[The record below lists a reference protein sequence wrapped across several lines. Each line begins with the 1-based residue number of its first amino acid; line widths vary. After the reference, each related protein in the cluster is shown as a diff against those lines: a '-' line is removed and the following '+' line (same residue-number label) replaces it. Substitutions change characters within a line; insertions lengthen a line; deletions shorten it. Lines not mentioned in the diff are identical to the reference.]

1 MNRNKFLIFSLAI
14 FFFFNN
20 FGNLFAQD
28 NYYEIKADRVKYTDG
43 NNTVIA
49 EGNAHAFSADGK
61 NLFSDKIIYK
71 KKINIIRSFG
81 NSRYSDGKNT
91 IEANEFFYDLK
102 LKTIEAR
109 NNVLL
114 IDEEKNNFNFKE
126 FKYYEIT
133 QKGSAFELE
142 SNLKDGSYLKS
153 KNANLDKKASV
164 LQLNEAEYTTCS
176 NIFNKKSKF
185 CPSWSLKSK
194 KVIHDKKQKRITHK
208 NAFLRIKNIP
218 ILYTPY
224 ISHPDPTVKRQ
235 SGFLPPM
242 IKTISGLGRTIR
254 APYFWAISQDKDL
267 TITPV
272 YYFDERHMIQTSYRQ
287 AFKNG
292 ILRVE
297 NAYSEGYKRLNKT
310 GRTGGSRNYLFAN
323 YDGKIKNLIFKE
335 NEIKVK
341 LQRISQQNYIRVNK
355 INTPLFKQDIRSL
368 ENTIKITSY
377 EDSKRLEVK
386 AGVFENLNIT
396 NNSKYTYYLPDGMFS
411 YNTKKIKN
419 FNTNFNSYF
428 QGRKF
433 LNDQK
438 QGKIRNVI
446 SLNSNQNVNNST
458 GFASALKVNIYNNN
472 IYNNNVLN
480 QKEDENIDNYF
491 TIATDITYPLAK
503 IKKSSYQTLTPRL
516 FVKYTSGK
524 MQNAKNDNKI
534 FNYSDIF
541 SMNRTNNL
549 DTPETGSSIGHGL
562 DYSFNKNDENFK
574 TIYSTKVGIGQVI
587 RTSRLDNMPTKSSL
601 NNKSSDLAGFINYNI
616 FGKKINH
623 NVGKPEKINFL
634 KFFDKNNLGINYNFN
649 LENDLSQINRN
660 DFKLTGTYNKFY
672 SSLSFEEKN
681 NHVGGD
687 RNAIFNFKALL
698 SDNYYFSYEGK
709 KNLKTDSSEYHKLA
723 INFEN
728 DCLLA
733 SLTLSRDFY
742 YQKDVTASKTLIFG
756 ILLKPFSDNFA
767 PDLTDFIN

>member
-1 MNRNKFLIFSLAI
+1 MSKKIFLTCFITLSL
-14 FFFFNN
+14 FFL
-20 FGNLFAQD
+20 GAGDLFAQE
-28 NYYEIKADRVKYTDG
+28 NSYEIKADRIKYTNG

-61 NLFSDKIIYK
+61 NLFADKIIYK
-71 KKINIIRSFG
+71 KNINIIKSFG
-81 NSRYSDGKNT
+81 NSKYSDGKNT
-91 IEANEFFYDLK
+91 IKANEFFYDLK

-114 IDEEKNNFNFKE
+114 IDEQKNNYNFKE
-126 FKYYEIT
+126 FKYYETT
-133 QKGSAFELE
+133 QKGNAFELE
-142 SNLKDGSYLKS
+142 SNLKDGSYLQS
-153 KNANLDKKASV
+153 KNANFDKKASI
-164 LQLNEAEYTTCS
+164 LKLNDAEYTTCS

-194 KVIHDKKQKRITHK
+194 KVIHDKKLKRITHK
-208 NAFLRIKNIP
+208 NAFLKIKNIP

-254 APYFWAISQDKDL
+254 APYFWAINQDKDL

-292 ILRVE
+292 TLRVE
-297 NAYSEGYKRLNKT
+297 NAYSKGYKRLNKT
-310 GRTGGSRNYLFAN
+310 GRTSGSRSYLFAN
-323 YDGKIKNLIFKE
+323 YEGKINDLIFKE
-335 NEIKVK
+335 NLIK
-341 LQRISQQNYIRVNK
+341 LNIQRVSQQNYVRVNK
-355 INTPLFKQDIRSL
+355 INTPLFKQDIRTL
-368 ENTIKITSY
+368 ENTIKISSY
-377 EDSKRLEVK
+377 ENTKRLEIK
-386 AGVFENLNIT
+386 TGIFENLDIT
-396 NNSKYTYYLPDGMFS
+396 NNSKYTYYLPDGLFS
-411 YNTKKIKN
+411 YNTKRIKS

-428 QGRKF
+428 QAKKF
-433 LNDQK
+433 SNDQK

-446 SLNSNQNVNNST
+446 SLNSNQNIDNNT
-458 GFASALKVNIYNNN
+458 GFASVLKVNLYNNN
-472 IYNNNVLN
+472 IYNDNVSN
-480 QKEDENIDNYF
+480 QKDDENIDNYF

-503 IKKSSYQTLTPRL
+503 IKKYSYQTLTPRL

-524 MQNAKNDNKI
+524 MQNANNDNKI

-549 DTPETGSSIGHGL
+549 DTPETGTSIGHGL

-574 TIYSTKVGIGQVI
+574 TIHSTKVGIGQVI

-601 NNKSSDLAGFINYNI
+601 NNKSSDFAGFISYDI
-616 FGKKINH
+616 FGEEINH
-623 NVGKPEKINFL
+623 NVEKPEKINFL
-634 KFFDKNNLGINYNFN
+634 KFFDKNNLGVNYNFN

-660 DFKLTGTYNKFY
+660 DFKLVGTYNKFY

-681 NHVGGD
+681 NHVGND
-687 RNAIFNFKALL
+687 RNAILNFKALL

-728 DCLLA
+728 DCLLT

-756 ILLKPFSDNFA
+756 ILIKPFSDNFA